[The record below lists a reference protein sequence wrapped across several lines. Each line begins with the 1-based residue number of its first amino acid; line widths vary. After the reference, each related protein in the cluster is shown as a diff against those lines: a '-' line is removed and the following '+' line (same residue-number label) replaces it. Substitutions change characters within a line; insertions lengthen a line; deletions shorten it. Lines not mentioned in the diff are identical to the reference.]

1 MKLTSYYTSSPD
13 KKFYQRGYCLYGTFD
28 PNISSPL
35 VYLRKPKHLT
45 EESFK
50 KIVDA
55 IRLELETQDIK
66 FQSKK

>member
-1 MKLTSYYTSSPD
+1 MKITGYYTSSPD
-13 KKFYQRGYCLYGTFD
+13 EKFYQRGYCLYGTFE

-35 VYLRKPKHLT
+35 VYFRKPKHLT

-50 KIVDA
+50 KIVGA

-66 FQSKK
+66 FESEK